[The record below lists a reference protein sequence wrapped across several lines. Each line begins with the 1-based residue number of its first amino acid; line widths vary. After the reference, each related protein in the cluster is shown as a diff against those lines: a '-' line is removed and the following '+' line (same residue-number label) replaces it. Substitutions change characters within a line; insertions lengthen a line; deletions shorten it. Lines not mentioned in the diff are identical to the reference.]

1 MRASR
6 IIDIV
11 VAATGLVI
19 AAPVMVVIAGAIA
32 LSDGRPVLFRQARV
46 TRGGRIFHV
55 AKFRTMNNR
64 CDAQGKLLSDAERTT
79 AVGRFLRRSRLDEL
93 PQLWNILSGAM
104 ALIGPRPLLPVTIAE
119 AGEKGRI
126 RCTVA
131 PGLTGWAQVNG
142 NALLSDT
149 DKFALDLW
157 YIANRSLWLDLS
169 ILARTVAVALR
180 GESPNLSSIRSA
192 HEGDTRWGG

>member
-6 IIDIV
+6 IIDIAI
-11 VAATGLVI
+11 AATGLVI
-19 AAPVMVVIAGAIA
+19 AAPIMVVIAVAIA